1 MFKRNIKTSREI
13 GEKIKRKRRELG
25 MTQEELAVKLGVTY
39 QQIQRYESGANKLNV
54 ENLQVIAGVMGT
66 PVSYFFEDRNK
77 ERHNVSEELIPFL
90 PGEEGRLL
98 GHFRKIRKRDY
109 RNLVLQIARLA
120 SKDRI

>member
-1 MFKRNIKTSREI
+1 
-13 GEKIKRKRRELG
+13 

-39 QQIQRYESGANKLNV
+39 QQIQRYESGVNKLNV
-54 ENLQVIAGVMGT
+54 ENLQIVAGVLGT
-66 PVSYFFEDRNK
+66 PVSYFFEDRNR
-77 ERHNVSEELIPFL
+77 ERHKVSEELTPYL

-109 RNLVLQIARLA
+109 RNFVLQIVRLA